1 MMNKLFEEI
10 CTELCNVAEALQ
22 PYINQGF
29 SDNYQLPRI
38 TIQELI
44 NRVCQLVGKIKDHQP
59 IEVDDETPFKVIPEK
74 LQKLITG
81 KIPYLF
87 VNGNSYA
94 LLAYLQTI
102 DHIEHLLEP
111 LFSWEAIADKNLM
124 PKKLSNKLRGIAA
137 EIKKITP
144 DKEKLENQIRLIQE
158 ATETAESLPTDLA
171 SLAEAKEQM
180 TEMAKTSEKTWA
192 KIQQQHQEIENL
204 MNVLKEHKEEAN
216 TVIQQSKEA
225 LQMATTKGLAGAFD
239 QRAKELKMS
248 MRYWVGLLILALG
261 IGGWLG
267 YEKMQDFLQ
276 LIKDSKATSDFIWI
290 YMILALAS
298 FGAPLWFAWLASKQI
313 GQRFKLAE
321 DYAFKASVAKAY
333 EGYKT
338 EAARLDKDF
347 EARLFS
353 SALTRLEEA
362 PLRFMNNTEHS
373 SPVHEMIKLCTPA
386 KTQQTE
392 SKQPVKTEPE

>member
-1 MMNKLFEEI
+1 MNKLFEEI
-10 CTELCNVAEALQ
+10 CTELCNVAEALK
-22 PYINQGF
+22 PYISQGLP
-29 SDNYQLPRI
+29 DNYQFPRI
-38 TIQELI
+38 TIQELY

-81 KIPYLF
+81 NFPHIF
-87 VNGNSYA
+87 VNRQSDA
-94 LLAYLQTI
+94 LLAYLQTM

-111 LFSWEAIADKNLM
+111 LFSWEAIVDKDIM
-124 PKKLSNKLRGIAA
+124 PKNLSNKLRGIAA

-180 TEMAKTSEKTWA
+180 TEMAKASEKTWE
-192 KIQQQHQEIENL
+192 KIQQQHQEIEHL

-216 TVIQQSKEA
+216 KVIEQSQIALKE
-225 LQMATTKGLAGAFD
+225 ATTKGLAGAFHD
-239 QRAKELKMS
+239 RATALNKSISL
-248 MRYWVGLLILALG
+248 WVFFLVVALI
-261 IGGWLG
+261 IGGGVG
-267 YEKMQDFLQ
+267 YLKTQSFIE
-276 LIKDSKATSDFIWI
+276 LIKDAKATKEVIWI
-290 YMILALAS
+290 YALLAFAS
-298 FGAPLWFAWLASKQI
+298 FGAPLWFAWLATKQI

-373 SPVHEMIKLCTPA
+373 SPVHEMIKLCTPT
-386 KTQQTE
+386 KKQQTE